1 MPYLL
6 HQTNEVLTTLP
17 DIDGTLGAVI
27 LRGIG
32 ISIVSMHRTS
42 WQPFTWL
49 KVKVTPFGGFTG
61 IKSISPN
68 MVRLTLGGYSVCCQR
83 AAFCHPVL
91 SDLLPI
97 PESRGQAPPDRFRRG
112 LPETL

>member
-1 MPYLL
+1 MLLENQMEKREEQMPYLL
-6 HQTNEVLTTLP
+6 HQTNEVLTSRP

-27 LRGIG
+27 LRRIG

-68 MVRLTLGGYSVCCQR
+68 LARLTLGGYSVCCPTGSFLR
-83 AAFCHPVL
+83 SCSVRLAANP
-91 SDLLPI
+91 
-97 PESRGQAPPDRFRRG
+97 
-112 LPETL
+112 